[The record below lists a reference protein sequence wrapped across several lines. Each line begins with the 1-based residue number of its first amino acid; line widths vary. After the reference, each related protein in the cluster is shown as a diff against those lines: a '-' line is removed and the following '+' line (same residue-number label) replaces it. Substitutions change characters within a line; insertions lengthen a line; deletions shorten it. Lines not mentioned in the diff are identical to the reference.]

1 MPPRIRRALAR
12 RAAPEEVPDRV
23 SALPDEALHAVLS
36 LLPAHDAVR
45 TCVLARRWRHLWE
58 HAPALRVTDVE
69 GWNPRLRGDG
79 LGRFIRFVDGLFVS
93 RRRCD
98 APLELC
104 DLDFDFPED
113 KGKDWHVNRWIM
125 LALLRHHA
133 RVLRISLPAY
143 ITLPDVPLISQRLTR
158 LELDGVLGNDNIL
171 DFSCCP
177 ALIALKMK
185 CCRIN
190 AEKMSSPSV
199 KILSLA
205 SCEFYPATRTQ
216 MSFPSVVSLELDGCS
231 GSVPFL
237 ESMPSLTDVTI
248 VSLVTVATILALIAA
263 IILTAA
269 NAFLEATH
277 LELSAEPAM
286 YVFRRDLNLLLAC
299 HTFAKLKTLA
309 LGEWCMTH
317 DLSALIR
324 FLQQSPILEKL
335 TIKIPEEPKCSMD
348 AGQQKIPEEPFVS
361 NHLKIVE
368 IKCKGKE
375 VMWVCKFLKTL
386 GTFGIPLEKIN
397 IKLTSEHCRSECELI

>member
-237 ESMPSLTDVTI
+237 ESMPSLV
-248 VSLVTVATILALIAA
+248 AA
-263 IILTAA
+263 IVIFDDDYADRCDNSVLGDCGDDSCVDCC
-269 NAFLEATH
+269 NY
-277 LELSAEPAM
+277 SDRSKC
-286 YVFRRDLNLLLAC
+286 VFGSY
-299 HTFAKLKTLA
+299 TL
-309 LGEWCMTH
+309 GV
-317 DLSALIR
+317 
-324 FLQQSPILEKL
+324 QSPILEKL

>member
-1 MPPRIRRALAR
+1 MPPRIRRAPAR

-93 RRRCD
+93 RRRRD

-237 ESMPSLTDVTI
+237 ESMPSLV
-248 VSLVTVATILALIAA
+248 AA
-263 IILTAA
+263 IVIFDDDYADRCDNSVLGDCGDDSCVDCC
-269 NAFLEATH
+269 NYSDRSKCVCLNGLLEATH

-286 YVFRRDLNLLLAC
+286 
-299 HTFAKLKTLA
+299 
-309 LGEWCMTH
+309 
-317 DLSALIR
+317 
-324 FLQQSPILEKL
+324 QSPILEKL